1 VRLRTLDD
9 LGDLAGRRAFVRL
22 DLNVPL
28 DDGVVTD
35 DARIRASIPTLTE
48 LLERGASIVAASH
61 LGRPS
66 GRVDEALRLG
76 PVAELLQRLL
86 DRVVEYVPTDGVL
99 SPEVEQSCQ
108 ALAFEPGRLVL
119 LENLRFDPGEEAND
133 RAFAQRLAGLADV
146 YVDDAFGAVHRDH
159 ASVVALP
166 AILREQGREA
176 VAGRLLQREVE
187 ALSRLVADPARPY
200 VAVLGGAKVSDK
212 LGTIGAL
219 VERVDALLIGGAM
232 AFTFLA
238 ADGASVGDSLV
249 EPERFDGVRAARAR
263 ADERGV
269 VVQLPEDVVAATS
282 KSVDASHHT
291 VPSAQVPAGELGLD
305 IGPRTVEEFARTIA
319 DAKTVVWNGP
329 MGVFELEPFGDGT
342 RGVATAIAG
351 ASAYSVVGGGDS
363 LAAVK
368 KYGLEDGF
376 DHLSTGGGASLEFI
390 EGRELPGIA
399 VLEVGPEGEPETSP

>member
-1 VRLRTLDD
+1 VRLRTLDE
-9 LGDLAGRRAFVRL
+9 LGDLAGLRVFVRL

-28 DDGVVTD
+28 QDGVVTD
-35 DARIRASIPTLTE
+35 DARIRASLPTLSE
-48 LLERGASIVAASH
+48 LLDRGASIVAASH
-61 LGRPS
+61 LGRPR
-66 GRVDEALRLG
+66 GRVDEGLRLR
-76 PVAELLQRLL
+76 PVAELLRRFL
-86 DRVVEYVPTDGVL
+86 DRMVEYVPTDGVL

-133 RAFAQRLAGLADV
+133 RAFAQRLAGLADL
-146 YVDDAFGAVHRDH
+146 YVDDAFGAVHRAH

-166 AILREQGREA
+166 AVVQGQGRDT
-176 VAGRLLQREVE
+176 VGGRLLQREVE
-187 ALSRLVADPARPY
+187 ALSRLIGDPARPY

-238 ADGASVGDSLV
+238 ADGGSVGDSLV
-249 EPERFDGVRAARAR
+249 ELDRFDEVRAARAR

-269 VVQLPEDVVAATS
+269 VLQLPEDVVAATS
-282 KSVDASHHT
+282 RRVDAPRHT
-291 VPSAQVPAGELGLD
+291 VPSAQVPAGEIGLD

-319 DAKTVVWNGP
+319 DAKTIVWNGP
-329 MGVFELEPFGDGT
+329 MGVFELEPFSAGT

-351 ASAYSVVGGGDS
+351 AGAFSVVGGGDS

-368 KYGLEDGF
+368 RYGLEGGY

-390 EGRELPGIA
+390 EGRELPGIT
-399 VLEVGPEGEPETSP
+399 VLEVAP

>member
-9 LGDLAGRRAFVRL
+9 LDGDLAGRRVFVRL

-28 DDGVVTD
+28 EDGVVTD
-35 DARIRASIPTLTE
+35 DARIRAGLPTLTE
-48 LLERGASIVAASH
+48 LLDRGASIVAASH
-61 LGRPS
+61 LGRPG
-66 GRVDEALRLG
+66 GRVDEAFRLR
-76 PVAELLQRLL
+76 PVAELLRRLL

-99 SPEVEQSCQ
+99 SPEVERSCQ

-119 LENLRFDPGEEAND
+119 LENLRFDPGEEANE
-133 RAFAQRLAGLADV
+133 RVFAQRLAGLSDL
-146 YVDDAFGAVHRDH
+146 YVDDAFGAVHRAH

-166 AILREQGREA
+166 ALVRERGGDTA
-176 VAGRLLQREVE
+176 AGRLLQREVE

-238 ADGASVGDSLV
+238 ADGGSVGDSLV
-249 EPERFDGVRAARAR
+249 ELERFDEVRAARAR

-269 VVQLPEDVVAATS
+269 VVQLPEDVVAAAS
-282 KSVDASHHT
+282 KRVDAPRHT

-319 DAKTVVWNGP
+319 DAKTIVWNGP
-329 MGVFELEPFGDGT
+329 MGVFELEPFSGGT

-399 VLEVGPEGEPETSP
+399 VLEVAQ

>member
-9 LGDLAGRRAFVRL
+9 LGDLAGLRVFVRL

-28 DDGVVTD
+28 EHGVVTD
-35 DARIRASIPTLTE
+35 DARIRASLPTLTE
-48 LLERGASIVAASH
+48 LLDRGASIVAASH
-61 LGRPS
+61 LGRPR
-66 GRVDEALRLG
+66 GRVDEALRLR
-76 PVAELLQRLL
+76 PVAELLQRFL
-86 DRVVEYVPTDGVL
+86 DRMVEYVPTDGVL

-133 RAFAQRLAGLADV
+133 RAFAQRLAGLADL
-146 YVDDAFGAVHRDH
+146 YVDDAFGAVHRAH

-166 AILREQGREA
+166 AVVQEQGRDTA
-176 VAGRLLQREVE
+176 GGRLLQREVE
-187 ALSRLVADPARPY
+187 ALSRLVDDPARPY

-212 LGTIGAL
+212 LATIGAL

-238 ADGASVGDSLV
+238 ADGGSVGDSLV
-249 EPERFDGVRAARAR
+249 ELDRFDEVRAARAR

-269 VVQLPEDVVAATS
+269 VLQLPEDVVAATS
-282 KSVDASHHT
+282 RRVDAPRHT
-291 VPSAQVPAGELGLD
+291 VPSAQVPARELGLD

-319 DAKTVVWNGP
+319 DAKTIVWNGP
-329 MGVFELEPFGDGT
+329 MGVFELEPFSGGT

-351 ASAYSVVGGGDS
+351 AGAFSVVGGGDS

-368 KYGLEDGF
+368 RYGLEGGF

-390 EGRELPGIA
+390 EGRELPGIM
-399 VLEVGPEGEPETSP
+399 VLEVSP